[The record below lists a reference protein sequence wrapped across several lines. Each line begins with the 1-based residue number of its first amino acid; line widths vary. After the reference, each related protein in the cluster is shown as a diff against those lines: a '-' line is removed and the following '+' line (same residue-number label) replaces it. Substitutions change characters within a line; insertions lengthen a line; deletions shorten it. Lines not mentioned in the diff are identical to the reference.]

1 MVPCAGT
8 AGVPTGTVWAARG
21 ASDLGHASCNCSR
34 QRAGRAHGRWNW
46 SLALEMAAMAAAR
59 GEGDVSAAAIA
70 RFRAEVD
77 DKMRVGDCWRRP
89 GHCVA

>member
-1 MVPCAGT
+1 
-8 AGVPTGTVWAARG
+8 
-21 ASDLGHASCNCSR
+21 
-34 QRAGRAHGRWNW
+34 
-46 SLALEMAAMAAAR
+46 MAAMAAAR